1 VLQGEGPRTDH
12 DVITDNVT
20 GIFRRIFCAPD
31 PVVVMHASLSGA
43 SPAGWMRVSRTHRTG
58 PLVHPGT
65 GYGY

>member
-1 VLQGEGPRTDH
+1 
-12 DVITDNVT
+12 VITDNVT